1 MMRRTGVLA
10 AVGLFLGSLAVVGVT
25 AVLLIGSVGPA
36 APQKQ
41 PETGPSVA
49 VELTALHK
57 GSLPRIVTAYG
68 MVGTSPAAQQ
78 TIQAPVAAVVDAIYA
93 KPGEQV
99 AANAPL
105 LRLGPSPTTAA
116 SYTQAVTALQAANE
130 EVQRTRTLLGQHLA
144 TRQQLATA
152 EKATADAQATLA
164 ALKTEGAGSPQVLRA
179 AFPAVV
185 TAVSTSPGAIVAQGA
200 ALLDLARP
208 SELVLHAGVVP
219 SQAVAIKT
227 RDAASIVPLG
237 ERQPADGQVL
247 LRGSVVDPK
256 TGLVAVDVSLP
267 ASGFFA
273 GEMAQVDIVVGQAEG
288 YVVPHEAIL
297 VNDQGAPYVVQAVG
311 GRARQV
317 PVQIVL
323 SDGAKDVISGSLDPA
338 APLVLAGNYQL
349 TNGMTIRDAD
359 SQGTGE

>member
-1 MMRRTGVLA
+1 MMRRTGVLV
-10 AVGLFLGSLAVVGVT
+10 AVGLLLGSLAVVGVT
-25 AVLLIGSVGPA
+25 AVLLIGSVDLA
-36 APQKQ
+36 APQTQ

-68 MVGTSPAAQQ
+68 MVGTGPAAQQ
-78 TIQAPVAAVVDAIYA
+78 TIQAPFAAVVDAIYV

-99 AANAPL
+99 AADAPL

-144 TRQQLATA
+144 TRQQVATA
-152 EKATADAQATLA
+152 EKAAADAQATLA
-164 ALKTEGAGSPQVLRA
+164 ALKSEGAGGPQTLRA
-179 AFPAVV
+179 PFPAIV
-185 TAVSTSPGAIVAQGA
+185 TAVSTSLGAIVAQGA

-227 RDAASIVPLG
+227 GGAASIVPLG
-237 ERQPADGQVL
+237 EKREAAGQVV

-267 ASGFFA
+267 ASGFFS
-273 GEMAQVDIVVGQAEG
+273 GEMAQVNIVVGKAEG
-288 YVVPHEAIL
+288 YVVPHQAIL

-311 GRARQV
+311 GLAHQV

-323 SDGAKDVISGSLDPA
+323 SDGAKDVIAGPLDPA
-338 APLVLAGNYQL
+338 APLVLDGNYQL
-349 TNGMTIRDAD
+349 TDGMRIREANA
-359 SQGTGE
+359 QGTGK

>member
-1 MMRRTGVLA
+1 MTRRTGFLA
-10 AVGLFLGSLAVVGVT
+10 AVGLLLASLAVVGVT

-49 VELTALHK
+49 AELTALHK
-57 GSLPRIVTAYG
+57 GRLPRIVTAYG
-68 MVGTSPAAQQ
+68 MVGTGPAAQQ
-78 TIQAPVAAVVDAIYA
+78 TIQAPVAAIVDAIYV

-99 AANAPL
+99 AADAPL

-144 TRQQLATA
+144 TRQQLAAA
-152 EKATADAQATLA
+152 EKAAADAQAALA

-179 AFPAVV
+179 PFPAIV
-185 TAVSTSPGAIVAQGA
+185 TAVSTSLGAIVAQGA

-219 SQAVAIKT
+219 SEAVAIKT
-227 RDAASIVPLG
+227 GDAASVVPLG

-267 ASGFFA
+267 ASGFFS
-273 GEMAQVDIVVGQAEG
+273 GEMAQVNIVVGKAEG
-288 YVVPHEAIL
+288 YVVPHQAIL

-311 GRARQV
+311 GLAHQV

-323 SDGAKDVISGSLDPA
+323 SDGAKDVIAGPLDPA
-338 APLVLAGNYQL
+338 APLVLDGNYQL
-349 TNGMTIRDAD
+349 TDGMRIREANA
-359 SQGTGE
+359 QGTGK